1 MFGMSEWSTWFLL
14 AEMILRLKEQEK
26 IGGFGKGTNTEV
38 VEKAEEN
45 CNTKFLCLVEKL
57 RIKGKEACGRDR
69 VNKIFENT

>member
-14 AEMILRLKEQEK
+14 VEIILKLKEQKE
-26 IGGFGKGTNTEV
+26 IGGFSKGTSTDL

-45 CNTKFLCLVEKL
+45 YNTKFLCLMEKL
-57 RIKGKEACGRDR
+57 RIKSCGMDE